1 VHLAEALGVMDSIHL
16 FIGLVEGA
24 VTVAVVRFVVGARR
38 EAVFETDLAAPA
50 GEVPA

>member
-1 VHLAEALGVMDSIHL
+1 MDSIHL

-38 EAVFETDLAAPA
+38 EAVFEAELAAPA
-50 GEVPA
+50 VEASA